1 MTYAILLYPHANK
14 RYYESVKI
22 LGVNE
27 LKILTAYFVP
37 EVTNIRFENIG
48 GLELL
53 VFEAAELEEK
63 EKKILYSLSSN
74 FALFELRENNYL
86 NPIMQQR
93 ANYFKEDISN
103 ILKYKGKTNESFT
116 DLMINI
122 GVFSSDFYGDFDKAL
137 SILDPMCGK
146 GTTLFQALIK
156 GYNAAG
162 VEITK
167 NYYTE
172 FENFIKRYFQF
183 HRYKYES
190 SNASFSHEGKKK
202 GNKVIFETADTIE
215 NYKKKERRTLQY
227 VNGDTKDTY
236 LFYGKEKFH
245 VIVTDLPYGVQHS
258 STGASQFVKIDDLLN
273 NSMEGWARTLKK
285 GGTIVLAY
293 NNYTLKKEQLEK
305 ILTKYGLSVFSE
317 GVYNEFVHW
326 VEQAVNRDI
335 IVAKK

>member
-14 RYYESVKI
+14 RYYESVKV
-22 LGVNE
+22 LGMNE
-27 LKILTAYFVP
+27 LKILTAHFVP
-37 EVTNIRFENIG
+37 QVSNIRYEIIG

-63 EKKILYSLSSN
+63 ERKILYSLSSN
-74 FALFELRENNYL
+74 FALFELKDNMNL
-86 NPIMQQR
+86 NPIMHNR
-93 ANYFKEDISN
+93 ATYFKEDISN

-116 DLMINI
+116 DLMINV
-122 GVFSSDFYGDFDKAL
+122 GVFSSDFYGDFDNTL

-172 FENFIKRYFQF
+172 FESFIKRYFQF

-190 SNASFSHEGKKK
+190 SNAAFSQDGKKK
-202 GNKVIFETADTIE
+202 GNKVLFETADTIE
-215 NYKKKERRTLQY
+215 NFKKKERRILQY

-258 STGASQFVKIDDLLN
+258 STGASEFVKIDSLLY
-273 NSMEGWARTLKK
+273 NSVGGWVKTLKK
-285 GGTIVLAY
+285 GGTIVIAY
-293 NNYTLKKEQLEK
+293 NNFTLKREQLDK
-305 ILTKYGLSVFSE
+305 ILTGHGLTVFSE
-317 GVYNEFVHW
+317 GVYTQFEHW